1 MIIITNLRFSCDDI
15 KFCLVV
21 DTYYLDNQLESQVL
35 EQVLSAK
42 QGTFSSCWLCDLRLP
57 PP

>member
-1 MIIITNLRFSCDDI
+1 MTI